1 MVSVGSRTTIQVSE
15 DLRKR
20 LKILASVRDVSYEQ
34 LLEEMIDVFKEIDKS
49 KTVVSIP
56 KKLADKISLQQK
68 NTDFGSTSEYIT
80 HVLREIV
87 GQTGDKE
94 ITKEDEEQIKKR
106 LKSLGYI

>member
-1 MVSVGSRTTIQVSE
+1 MEKGGRTTIQISE
-15 DLRKR
+15 DLRKK

-49 KTVVSIP
+49 KTVISIP
-56 KKLADKISLQQK
+56 KKLADKISVQQK
-68 NTDFGSTSEYIT
+68 NTDFSSTSEYIT
-80 HVLREIV
+80 HLLREII
-87 GQTGDKE
+87 GQTGDAI